1 VSGPQRSVGVI
12 GSAALGPDD
21 PAWHVGYELGGL
33 LAAGGAIVM
42 TGGYGGL
49 MEAVS
54 HGAHAGGG
62 SVVGLPMEAWTHLE
76 PNPYAAELRF
86 AADYP
91 SRLAHFLACD
101 AVVALDGGVGT
112 LSELALAWATA
123 QTEPDAPHLVAL
135 GARWRR
141 ILAALAAELIVS
153 PGTFDLVEVVD
164 TPAEAA
170 AAALTGTRRAGPGA
184 RG

>member
-1 VSGPQRSVGVI
+1 MSRPQRSVGVI
-12 GSAALGPDD
+12 GSAALGADD
-21 PAWHVGYELGGL
+21 PAWHAGYELGGL
-33 LAAGGAIVM
+33 LAAGGAVVL

-62 SVVGLPMEAWTHLE
+62 SVVGLPMEAWTHRE
-76 PNPYAAELRF
+76 PNPYAGELRF

-91 SRLAHFLACD
+91 ARLAHFLSCD

-112 LSELALAWATA
+112 LAELAIAWAA
-123 QTEPDAPHLVAL
+123 ALTEPDAPQLVAL
-135 GARWRR
+135 GGRWRR
-141 ILAALAAELIVS
+141 ILAALEAELIVA
-153 PGTFDLVEVVD
+153 PGTFALIEVVD
-164 TPAEAA
+164 TPAAAA
-170 AAALTGTRRAGPGA
+170 AAALGGVRRQGPGP